1 MKIISTIAVI
11 VSTGLTLY
19 AIIEIVKEYKN
30 RNK

>member
-11 VSTGLTLY
+11 VSTGLALY
-19 AIIEIVKEYKN
+19 TIIEIVKEYKN